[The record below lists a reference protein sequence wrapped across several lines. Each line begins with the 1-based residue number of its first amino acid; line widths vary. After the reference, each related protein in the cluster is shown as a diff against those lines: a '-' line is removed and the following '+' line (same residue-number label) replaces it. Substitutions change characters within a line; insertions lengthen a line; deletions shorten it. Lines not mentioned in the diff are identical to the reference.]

1 MNKAE
6 QKRDKRLIILLEDGP
21 EIEDIFQL
29 MINPI
34 VLSPLETSG
43 ETSVSDNL
51 PPRKGEVSEKYG
63 PVTSV
68 IEEGNTVCSRCESES
83 RTLRRYEY
91 LTKRYEKL
99 MKQYEHLLD
108 THKLLAQEY
117 KTLVTE
123 RLESQ

>member
-63 PVTSV
+63 PVISV

-83 RTLRRYEY
+83 RTLRQYEY
-91 LTKRYEKL
+91 LTKRYKKL